1 MDILDSNTILY
12 IAAFGLM
19 LIGIGGIVISNHLM
33 RIIFGIALLEAGA
46 NLLLL
51 LSTYHEGASAPII
64 VDGSVPAMMADPVP
78 QALVLTAIVIG
89 VGILALALSLAIR
102 VQRAYG
108 TLDMREVRLKLE
120 QEISDEAGIDMP
132 SSSEKPADIAKV
144 PLNSVVQ
151 QESGS

>member
-1 MDILDSNTILY
+1 MEIVLA
-12 IAAFGLM
+12 IAIGVLTGSGVWLLLRPRSYQVIMGL
-19 LIGIGGIVISNHLM
+19 
-33 RIIFGIALLEAGA
+33 ALLSYAV
-46 NLLLL
+46 NLFIFSMGRQG
-51 LSTYHEGASAPII
+51 LSINK
-64 VDGSVPAMMADPVP
+64 VPVLQNGVPTDLSHYADPMP

-132 SSSEKPADIAKV
+132 SSSHAPAVITADSAAAIA
-144 PLNSVVQ
+144 Q

>member
-1 MDILDSNTILY
+1 MSLDTSLIMY
-12 IAAFGLM
+12 IAAGGLL
-19 LIGIGGIVISNHLM
+19 LIGSAGIVLSNHLV

-51 LSTYHEGASAPII
+51 LASFREGAAAPII
-64 VDGSVPAMMADPVP
+64 VDGHVPAIMADPVP

-108 TLDMREVRLKLE
+108 TLDMREIRELMA
-120 QEISDEAGIDMP
+120 QGIADD
-132 SSSEKPADIAKV
+132 ADIGRPVSSHA
-144 PLNSVVQ
+144 PLPVAG
-151 QESGS
+151 EGARE

>member
-1 MDILDSNTILY
+1 MDIIDSNLILT
-12 IAAFGLM
+12 IAAVGLM
-19 LIGIGGIVISNHLM
+19 LIGIGGIVISNHLV
-33 RIIFGIALLEAGA
+33 RIIFGIALLEAGT

-51 LSTYHEGASAPII
+51 LSTYHPEASAPII
-64 VDGSVPAMMADPVP
+64 VDGNVPALMADPVP

-120 QEISDEAGIDMP
+120 QEISAEAGVEMP
-132 SSSEKPADIAKV
+132 SSSHAPAGV
-144 PLNSVVQ
+144 PAAAVTAAVHRVTPS
-151 QESGS
+151 